1 MGPVLVGQT
10 HCLLFSFLCSH
21 EAEVVQ
27 KIVQEIFIKLDYT
40 FSIAPNGLVGINSR
54 VEKLKSLFAKEPNDV
69 RIIGIWGMG
78 GMGKTTLAI
87 VVYGMISNQFEA
99 CSFIPNVREKSEK
112 GKLLKLQ
119 KKLLEE
125 LLMGGDMKIQD
136 VDHGVLVIKNS
147 LRKKKKKKRFFLF
160 LMMYIIHTNWR
171 S

>member
-1 MGPVLVGQT
+1 
-10 HCLLFSFLCSH
+10 
-21 EAEVVQ
+21 
-27 KIVQEIFIKLDYT
+27 
-40 FSIAPNGLVGINSR
+40 
-54 VEKLKSLFAKEPNDV
+54 
-69 RIIGIWGMG
+69 MG

-147 LRKKKKKKRFFLF
+147 LRKKKKKKDSS
-160 LMMYIIHTNWR
+160 Y

>member
-1 MGPVLVGQT
+1 M
-10 HCLLFSFLCSH
+10 
-21 EAEVVQ
+21 
-27 KIVQEIFIKLDYT
+27 DYT

-136 VDHGVLVIKNS
+136 VDHGVLIIKNRLHNKKILLILDDVYNSYQLEKLARKNWFGLGSRVLITTGERS
-147 LRKKKKKKRFFLF
+147 LLVTHEVNEIYEIEA
-160 LMMYIIHTNWR
+160 LN
-171 S
+171 